1 MNYLFIAGILFV
13 LSIVA
18 FFLRNGTNQL
28 SLREIFGRD
37 SYNNSKP
44 WSFDNFPGAIL
55 MFGVVFFIIGSPL
68 PLLVTFCVG
77 ILIII
82 IQRLIIWA
90 ILQVLIKLR
99 T

>member
-1 MNYLFIAGILFV
+1 MNYLFISGILFV

-18 FFLRNGTNQL
+18 FLIRNGTTQL
-28 SLREIFGRD
+28 TLREIFGRD
-37 SYNNSKP
+37 SYNKSQP
-44 WSFDNFPGAIL
+44 WSFANFPGALL
-55 MFGVVFFIIGSPL
+55 MFGVVIFIIYSPL
-68 PLLVTFCVG
+68 RPLVTFCVG

-90 ILQVLIKLR
+90 VLQLLTKVR